1 MREPK
6 KQKRCLNCIDRRIA
20 LMRKKRY
27 LLKPLRSFTP
37 DGSIAFENAV
47 MNALSFDSKDRT
59 QTMEK
64 MIEELTAAK
73 PAKRHDTAWKKEH
86 PIRIFLQ
93 GG

>member
-64 MIEELTAAK
+64 NDRRTDRSQTGKASRYRMEEGAS
-73 PAKRHDTAWKKEH
+73 WSH
-86 PIRIFLQ
+86 PREEK
-93 GG
+93 